1 VWRELRKSPN
11 PTRYLYFVKETYRG
25 KQTLNIL
32 PHLLHTSL
40 LALLSASIPL
50 ATTLTSVVV
59 AIPTNAPPLLAPTA
73 NELLRARPVKSVHV
87 FAFAG
92 DRRMLLNESEGQF
105 SLEEWEE
112 AAEAAE
118 EVCCREEEEGG
129 VSLGGEGMDVDGDTK
144 SGNLERWLRGVVGRK
159 VEWEQRWKKGT

>member
-1 VWRELRKSPN
+1 
-11 PTRYLYFVKETYRG
+11 
-25 KQTLNIL
+25 
-32 PHLLHTSL
+32 
-40 LALLSASIPL
+40 
-50 ATTLTSVVV
+50 
-59 AIPTNAPPLLAPTA
+59 
-73 NELLRARPVKSVHV
+73 
-87 FAFAG
+87 
-92 DRRMLLNESEGQF
+92 MLLNESEGQF

-144 SGNLERWLRGVVGRK
+144 SGNLEGWLRGVVRRK